1 MGNCEWKKRE
11 KEQLLS
17 RDNFPKYTNVTLAN
31 WMPKIYST
39 SLFIIEDDDE
49 QFTLTLEVAI
59 VPLIAMVD
67 IELDRLT
74 SNLCGSNS

>member
-1 MGNCEWKKRE
+1 
-11 KEQLLS
+11 
-17 RDNFPKYTNVTLAN
+17 
-31 WMPKIYST
+31 MPKIYST

-49 QFTLTLEVAI
+49 QFTLTLVVAI

-74 SNLCGSNS
+74 SNLCGIAIAKHQQ